1 MDFVQ
6 GLDPS
11 KLALFGTGFSFFLSG
26 FSAPSYN
33 LPIFL
38 FGMYAQENA
47 DTAFLPLQTFTG
59 LLGASV
65 FYDIIWMARNEQ
77 GGFIKFLSI
86 VLLLVKIPTVL
97 AFGLKARQRGA
108 QFSGLG
114 IRGND
119 ISGPTVWAMPGGF
132 SSTAGYQNLDDET
145 PSQQAQ
151 RPAAPA
157 PPAGPPPAQ
166 TAPGGYQ
173 SV

>member
-1 MDFVQ
+1 MDFLQ

-11 KLALFGTGFSFFLSG
+11 KLALFGAGFSFFLSG
-26 FSAPSYN
+26 FSAPPYN

-38 FGMYAQENA
+38 FGIYAQENA
-47 DTAFLPLQTFTG
+47 DSAFLSLQTFTG

-65 FYDIIWMARNEQ
+65 FYDIVWMAKNEQ
-77 GGFIKFLSI
+77 GGFTKFLSI
-86 VLLLVKIPTVL
+86 LLLLVKIPTFL
-97 AFGLKARQRGA
+97 AFGLAARQRGV

-132 SSTAGYQNLDDET
+132 SSTAGYQNVDDET
-145 PSQQAQ
+145 PPQPAP
-151 RPAAPA
+151 RPAAP
-157 PPAGPPPAQ
+157 PSGPPPAQ
-166 TAPGGYQ
+166 TAPGAYQ

>member
-1 MDFVQ
+1 MDFLQ

-11 KLALFGTGFSFFLSG
+11 KLALFGAGFSFFLSG
-26 FSAPSYN
+26 FSAPPYN

-38 FGMYAQENA
+38 FGIYAQENA
-47 DTAFLPLQTFTG
+47 DSAFLSLQTFTG

-65 FYDIIWMARNEQ
+65 FYDIVWMANNEQ
-77 GGFIKFLSI
+77 GGFTKFLSI
-86 VLLLVKIPTVL
+86 LLLLVKIPTFL
-97 AFGLKARQRGA
+97 AFGLAARQRGI

-132 SSTAGYQNLDDET
+132 SSTAGYQNVDDET
-145 PSQQAQ
+145 PPQPAP
-151 RPAAPA
+151 RPAAPS
-157 PPAGPPPAQ
+157 GPPPAQ
-166 TAPGGYQ
+166 TAPGAYQ